1 MQTPDMGRS
10 LPPSPLYA
18 DIGAKMS
25 HYLKLSLNS
34 LCGDWAP
41 RGGVEK
47 GEGGEAFTFA
57 S

>member
-1 MQTPDMGRS
+1 MQTPDMA
-10 LPPSPLYA
+10 PPPPLPLYA

-41 RGGVEK
+41 RGGGEK
-47 GEGGEAFTFA
+47 GEGGRVPFTFA

>member
-34 LCGDWAP
+34 LCGDWASW
-41 RGGVEK
+41 GG
-47 GEGGEAFTFA
+47 GAFYLCLPA
-57 S
+57 NCH